1 MGYFY
6 IAMTYL
12 FHTLFLDL
20 VLAVNC
26 LLITNLI
33 SRYEARSYYNNSTRS
48 AWYIIAGM
56 LIVNTLIIFGLYY
69 FELLMQSLMIIFT
82 ELMIAGVVALTIW
95 LVVLTVDTWFRHIC

>member
-1 MGYFY
+1 
-6 IAMTYL
+6 MTYL

-20 VLAVNC
+20 VIAVNC

-33 SRYEARSYYNNSTRS
+33 SRYEARSYYNHYQSS
-48 AWYIIAGM
+48 AKYIIIGM
-56 LIVNTLIIFGLYY
+56 ILANALIIFGLYY

-95 LVVLTVDTWFRHIC
+95 MVVLTVDTWFRHIC